1 MLLEN
6 PLQKSIPCSSHWPL
20 SILEYTWLAG
30 NKTDIS
36 FGTNM
41 GGMDAAKMVTNTTQ
55 QNRPVS

>member
-6 PLQKSIPCSSHWPL
+6 PLQKSIPVHIGHC
-20 SILEYTWLAG
+20 LEYTWLAR

-41 GGMDAAKMVTNTTQ
+41 GGMDAAKMVTNATQ